1 MRRFGD
7 ESACLLPPI
16 NTEYGLICDCRA
28 IKLNLA
34 NEGREARQKEEEVAT
49 KKRKA
54 EDDKAW
60 EGRCFSYPVAACGS
74 LNAIRAPLREGR
86 LVAELCQHPEKE
98 EEISQARAAG
108 MNSLLLLVDFCT
120 STCRI

>member
-1 MRRFGD
+1 MRRSGD
-7 ESACLLPPI
+7 GSAYLLSS
-16 NTEYGLICDCRA
+16 NLFEYRLNRDRRA

-60 EGRCFSYPVAACGS
+60 EGRCFSSPVAACGS
-74 LNAIRAPLREGR
+74 LNAIRAP
-86 LVAELCQHPEKE
+86 
-98 EEISQARAAG
+98 
-108 MNSLLLLVDFCT
+108 
-120 STCRI
+120 

>member
-1 MRRFGD
+1 MRRFGE
-7 ESACLLPPI
+7 ESAYLLPP
-16 NTEYGLICDCRA
+16 NHPKCRLICDRRA

-60 EGRCFSYPVAACGS
+60 EGRCFSSPVAACGS
-74 LNAIRAPLREGR
+74 LNAIRAP
-86 LVAELCQHPEKE
+86 
-98 EEISQARAAG
+98 
-108 MNSLLLLVDFCT
+108 
-120 STCRI
+120 